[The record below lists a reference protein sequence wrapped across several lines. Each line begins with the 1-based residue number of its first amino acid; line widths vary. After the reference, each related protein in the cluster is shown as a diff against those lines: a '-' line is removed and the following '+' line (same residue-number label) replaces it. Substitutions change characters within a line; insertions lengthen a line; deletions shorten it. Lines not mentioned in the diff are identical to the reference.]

1 MNYSKYNEIVTRGKP
16 GFPIQLYTLTSSHP
30 RYVMPLHL
38 HGELEFIRVISGK
51 LKLYLN
57 NVEYSLASGDI
68 AVVNCRFLHRAE
80 PEECKYECVVF
91 DLKFLTKGKNQIF
104 SEYIMPVLKGEMV
117 LNAIYRPDN
126 SVLYS
131 ALSSLFRLLEANDSF
146 FELKIMSL
154 IFNIL
159 EQLYAGGFISPT
171 VSVHS
176 ISLKKDKKIEE
187 LIGWIEDN
195 YREHISLQILSQ
207 VSDLSPNYLC
217 RVFKE
222 YTGKSPTQYIN
233 AVRIENICYEIKT
246 SNKSVTE
253 IAIENGFN
261 DISYFCKVFKK
272 HTGLSAKE
280 YRK

>member
-68 AVVNCRFLHRAE
+68 AAVNCRFLHRAE
-80 PEECKYECVVF
+80 PDNCKYECIVF
-91 DLKFLTKGKNQIF
+91 DLEFLTKSKNQIF
-104 SEYIMPVLKGEMV
+104 SEYILPILKGEAV
-117 LNAIYRPDN
+117 LNAIYHPDN
-126 SVLYS
+126 SAIYS
-131 ALSSLFRLLEANDSF
+131 ALSSLFGLLESVGGF

-159 EQLYAGGFISPT
+159 EQLYTEGYIAPVT
-171 VSVHS
+171 PDHS
-176 ISLKKDKKIEE
+176 ANSKRDKKIEE
-187 LIGWIEDN
+187 LISWIDNN
-195 YREHISLQILSQ
+195 YREHISLETLSQ
-207 VSDLSPNYLC
+207 VSGFSPNYLC

-222 YTGKSPTQYIN
+222 YTGKSPTQHIN
-233 AVRIENICYEIKT
+233 TVRIENICYEIKA
-246 SNKSVTE
+246 SNKSITE
-253 IAIENGFN
+253 IAFENGFN
-261 DISYFCKVFKK
+261 DIGYFCKVFKK